1 MGLEGI
7 YLDNLKTI
15 QETAYLSTGNTPQ
28 YRRIM
33 RSFFREYEK
42 MHYQL
47 YQEEVLELLRSYP
60 GFEQYAIEQL
70 KLDLN
75 MLVEW
80 KNLIPTQDPGRV
92 YTIEDYK
99 NKQFRYSMSE
109 RAVEIERMTIRLE
122 NLFVESGNLSSS
134 YLLRIEK
141 ALSDCSHIATAS
153 MKEINEWWHNLQEDF
168 KRLNQNYQDYMREF
182 YSGRTEKILKS
193 VEFILHKDQ
202 FILYLKEFIQEVQVN
217 AFRLEGLLKNISQD
231 VEQQILERVIKS
243 EQNIPHANSTSHEV
257 LEPYIRENVYGKWNA
272 LKRWFLSVDGK
283 PSECSRVL
291 DITDEI
297 IRKIIQNAA
306 LIVQLQNW
314 GISRK
319 DDYKKFISMF
329 LDCENIE
336 EAHKLAAHIF
346 GIQHIRHFK
355 AISDRSTE
363 NINSSVY
370 EEEPITFSL
379 KPRTRTYRPR
389 LDKSGF
395 ESKSMEK
402 LVQRNA
408 YLDNMEKDQKMVM
421 RYIKGNTLNLADIH
435 EVLPASA
442 RDTFL
447 RWISIAN
454 MTNSHT
460 SRTEYGQAFRL
471 IRTGET
477 CTLNCE
483 DGMLIMPAYVFEF
496 VEEKNA
502 SSTKSDDTVLDQ

>member
-1 MGLEGI
+1 
-7 YLDNLKTI
+7 
-15 QETAYLSTGNTPQ
+15 
-28 YRRIM
+28 
-33 RSFFREYEK
+33 

-47 YQEEVLELLRSYP
+47 YQEEILALLHSYP
-60 GFEQYAIEQL
+60 GYEEYSMEQL

-80 KNLIPTQDPGRV
+80 KNLTPIQDPRRV

-99 NKQFRYSMSE
+99 NKQFRYSMTE
-109 RAVEIERMTIRLE
+109 RAVEIERMTVRLE
-122 NLFVESGNLSSS
+122 NLLVESGSLSSS
-134 YLLRIEK
+134 YFVRIEE
-141 ALSDCSHIATAS
+141 ALSNFSHIQTAS
-153 MKEINEWWHNLQEDF
+153 MKETNEWWRNLQEDF

-182 YSGRTEKILKS
+182 YSGRAEKILKS
-193 VEFILHKDQ
+193 VEFIMHKDQ
-202 FILYLKEFIQEVQVN
+202 FIRYLEEFVQEVQAH
-217 AFRLEGLLKNISQD
+217 AFRLEALLKNISESD
-231 VEQQILERVIKS
+231 EQRMLEKVVKS
-243 EQNIPHANSTSHEV
+243 EQDIPHPGVNAQEI
-257 LEPYIRENVYGKWNA
+257 LESRIRETVHGRWNA
-272 LKRWFLSVDGK
+272 LKRWFMSVDGK

-329 LDCENIE
+329 LECEDIE
-336 EAHKLAAHIF
+336 EAHKLGAHLF

-355 AISDRSTE
+355 TIDDRSTE
-363 NINSSVY
+363 NTNSSIY
-370 EEEPITFSL
+370 EEEPTSFPL

-395 ESKSMEK
+395 ENKTMEK
-402 LVQRNA
+402 LAQRNA
-408 YLDNMEKDQKMVM
+408 YLDQANKDRNMVM
-421 RYIKGNTLNLADIH
+421 RYIKGNILNLSDIH

-447 RWISIAN
+447 RWISMAN
-454 MTNSHT
+454 ITKSGK

-471 IRTGET
+471 IRTGDT
-477 CTLNCE
+477 CTLHCE
-483 DGMLIMPAYVFEF
+483 DGALIMPTYIFEF
-496 VEEKNA
+496 AEEKNG
-502 SSTKSDDTVLDQ
+502 SDTESDHTVLDQQR